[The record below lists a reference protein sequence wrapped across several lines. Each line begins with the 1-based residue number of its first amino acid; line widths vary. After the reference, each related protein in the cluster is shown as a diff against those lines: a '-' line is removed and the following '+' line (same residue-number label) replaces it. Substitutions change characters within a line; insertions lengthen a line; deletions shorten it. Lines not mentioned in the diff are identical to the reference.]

1 MPAVMTASVF
11 VYFQST
17 SLDMPIFKLDRSAGV
32 WKPSPIAA
40 GPFAGMQGGAVA
52 GLLVGEMEAI
62 AAVEGWGDA
71 VAISV
76 WFLKPT
82 PVVPLRTRLQ
92 RVRAGGRVSVIDNA
106 VTPEGA
112 SEPTA
117 LARATFM
124 RARSAEAPG
133 FMPSRARFPGPER
146 LQPQT
151 RRAPHGGP
159 WFMDAME
166 ARAGD
171 GIVWFRMKDSII
183 EGAGAMA
190 GVVGPAD
197 WTHGLA
203 RPLQGVLADPNPN
216 LNVHLLR
223 PPVGPWIGI
232 QAATEWLPEL
242 GAGFGRGILV
252 DGAGKIGAV
261 SMSVALAPFPVS
273 SQRAES

>member
-1 MPAVMTASVF
+1 MTASRI

-17 SLDMPIFKLDRSAGV
+17 GLNMPIFELDRSSGG
-32 WKPSPIAA
+32 WTPSPIAA

-52 GLLVGEMEAI
+52 GLLVGQMEAV
-62 AAVEGWGDA
+62 AAIEGWGDA

-82 PVVPLRTRLQ
+82 PIVQLRTRLEV
-92 RVRAGGRVSVIDNA
+92 VRTGGRVSVIDNA
-106 VTPEGA
+106 VTPEGS

-117 LARATFM
+117 MARATFM
-124 RARSAEAPG
+124 GARPADAPG
-133 FMPSRARFPGPER
+133 FMPSATRFADPER
-146 LQPQT
+146 LTPVT

-166 ARAGD
+166 TRAGD
-171 GIVWFRMKDSII
+171 GITWFRMKQAVI

-190 GVVGPAD
+190 RVVGPAD

-203 RPLQGVLADPNPN
+203 RPLQNVLADPNPN

-223 PPVGPWIGI
+223 PPIGPWIGI
-232 QAATEWLPEL
+232 RAATEWLPER
-242 GAGFGRGILV
+242 GAGFGRGVLV
-252 DGAGKIGAV
+252 DSVGEIGAV

-273 SQRAES
+273 SERARN